1 MVSMS
6 AVPIEPDPEQL
17 EEIRA
22 RRLLELAAGYTRQ
35 ALAFPDEVA
44 VLRSLVGELLF
55 ENAALRYQLDQLAGR
70 VEALERRREV
80 RR

>member
-1 MVSMS
+1 MS
-6 AVPIEPDPEQL
+6 AAAIEPDPEQL

-22 RRLLELAAGYTRQ
+22 RRLLELAGGYTRQ

-44 VLRSLVGELLF
+44 MLRGLVGELLF
-55 ENAALRYQLDQLAGR
+55 ENATLRYQLDQLASR